1 MRQALTRPLL
11 IQFLIGAAF
20 VGAVTGLLLLLQS
33 LDPVW
38 SNLPIVVLAYL
49 LAISLTTQWAGFYPS
64 ASAAVI
70 AFLCFNFFF
79 IEPRLTFLVSNT
91 TDSLALAVFL
101 GVALIISRLLG
112 RARRNAIQAEQRE
125 RDAARFYELS
135 LALISTRDPGDI
147 ANALASRL
155 SGILAGPVEIMLQPD
170 AQSAPLLRR
179 APAGEAP
186 SARPTQI
193 EPIKSARG
201 VFGEIRVWPAGP
213 ITPGEE
219 RLLRT
224 FAAETALV
232 LERLRASR
240 AETRAAV
247 LEESDRLKT
256 ALLGSVSHELRTPLA
271 TIRAGAESLL
281 NGLIAPDSE
290 AGREILD
297 DVRDAAQ
304 RLTRLVDNMLDMTRI
319 ESGALKP
326 ALEWTDLNEIVNSAA
341 LRLRNETSRHRLE
354 IDVPDDLP
362 LVPADP
368 VQLDQVFTNLISNS
382 VKYALAGTLIQIR
395 ARREDSAR
403 MLIQVAN
410 ESPRV
415 PPEDLAR
422 IFDRFHR
429 ITHADKVMGTG
440 LGLSICKG
448 IIDAH
453 GGRIWA
459 ENRPPQPGDQSRG
472 FIFNITLPLTWNGAS
487 PRLPPPEST

>member
-1 MRQALTRPLL
+1 MRQALTRPPFT
-11 IQFLIGAAF
+11 QFLIGAAL
-20 VGAVTGLLLLLQS
+20 VGAVTGLLLLLQT
-33 LDPVW
+33 LNPVW

-49 LAISLTTQWAGFYPS
+49 LVISLTTQWAGFYPS
-64 ASAAVI
+64 AAAAVI

-79 IEPRLTFLVSNT
+79 IEPRLTLLVSST
-91 TDSLALAVFL
+91 TDSLALALFL

-155 SGILAGPVEIMLQPD
+155 SGILGGVVEITLQPD
-170 AQSAPLLRR
+170 AQSAPILRR
-179 APAGEAP
+179 APAADPP
-186 SARPTQI
+186 SAPPTQI

-201 VFGEIRVWPAGP
+201 AFGEIRVWQTGS
-213 ITPGEE
+213 ITPGNE

-281 NGLIAPDSE
+281 NGLVAPGSD
-290 AGREILD
+290 AGREILE
-297 DVRDAAQ
+297 DVREAAQ

-326 ALEWTDLNEIVNSAA
+326 ALEWTDLNEIVNTAA
-341 LRLRNETSRHRLE
+341 LRLRNETGRHRLE

-368 VQLDQVFTNLISNS
+368 VQLDQVITNLISNS
-382 VKYALAGTLIQIR
+382 VKYSPAGSIIQIQ
-395 ARREDSAR
+395 ARREDAGR
-403 MLIQVAN
+403 MRVQVSN

-422 IFDRFHR
+422 IFDRFYR
-429 ITHADKVMGTG
+429 VTHADKVVGTG

-459 ENRPPQPGDQSRG
+459 ENRLPQPGDQGRG
-472 FIFNITLPLTWNGAS
+472 FVFNFTLPLTWNGAS
-487 PRLPPPEST
+487 PRLPPPETP

>member
-1 MRQALTRPLL
+1 MRRVINRPFLT
-11 IQFLIGAAF
+11 QFLTGAVF
-20 VGAVTGLLLLLQS
+20 VGTVTGLLLLLQS
-33 LDPVW
+33 LNPVW
-38 SNLPIVVLAYL
+38 FEPPIVVLAYL
-49 LAISLTTQWAGFYPS
+49 LAISLTSQWAGFYPS
-64 ASAAVI
+64 AAAAII

-79 IEPRLTFLVSNT
+79 IEPRLSLLVSSSI
-91 TDSLALAVFL
+91 DSLVLAVFL
-101 GVALIISRLLG
+101 GVALVISRLLG

-147 ANALASRL
+147 AATLANRL
-155 SGILAGPVEIMLQPD
+155 RGILSGPVEVTLQPD
-170 AQSAPLLRR
+170 PNAPPVRRSAPDGDLPL
-179 APAGEAP
+179 AAP
-186 SARPTQI
+186 SQLEI
-193 EPIKSARG
+193 IKSASG
-201 VFGEIRVWPAGP
+201 TFGEIRVWNAGP
-213 ITPGEE
+213 LTPGNE

-224 FAAETALV
+224 FAGETALV

-281 NGLIAPDSE
+281 SGLVPADSS

-297 DVRDAAQ
+297 DVRDASQ

-326 ALEWTDLNEIVNSAA
+326 ALEWTDLTEIVNSAA
-341 LRLRNETSRHRLE
+341 LRLRNETGRHRLE

-368 VQLDQVFTNLISNS
+368 VQLDQVITNLISNS
-382 VKYALAGTLIQIR
+382 VKYSPAGTLIRVI
-395 ARREDSAR
+395 ARREDDAR
-403 MLIQVAN
+403 MLVQIAN
-410 ESPRV
+410 ESPRM

-422 IFDRFHR
+422 IFDRFYR
-429 ITHADKVMGTG
+429 VTHADKVMGTG

-448 IIDAH
+448 IVDAH
-453 GGRIWA
+453 SGRIWA
-459 ENRPPQPGDQSRG
+459 ENRPPRAGDDSRG
-472 FIFNITLPLTWNGAS
+472 FIFNISLPLTWNGAA
-487 PRLPPPEST
+487 PRMPPPE

>member
-1 MRQALTRPLL
+1 MRRVINRPFLT
-11 IQFLIGAAF
+11 QFLTSAAF

-33 LDPVW
+33 LNPVW
-38 SNLPIVVLAYL
+38 SHLPIVVLAYL
-49 LAISLTTQWAGFYPS
+49 LVISLTTQWAGFYPS
-64 ASAAVI
+64 AAAAVI

-79 IEPRLTFLVSNT
+79 IEPHLTFLVSST
-91 TDSLALAVFL
+91 TDSLALALFL

-147 ANALASRL
+147 AATLADRL
-155 SGILAGPVEIMLQPD
+155 RGILSGPVEVTLQPD
-170 AQSAPLLRR
+170 PQAPPVRRSAPDVDLPSA
-179 APAGEAP
+179 APAQRED
-186 SARPTQI
+186 
-193 EPIKSARG
+193 IKSASG
-201 VFGEIRVWPAGP
+201 TFGEIRVWNAVPL
-213 ITPGEE
+213 TPGNE

-224 FAAETALV
+224 FAGETALV

-281 NGLIAPDSE
+281 SGLVPADSS

-297 DVRDAAQ
+297 DVRDASQ

-326 ALEWTDLNEIVNSAA
+326 ALEWTDLSEIVNSAA
-341 LRLRNETSRHRLE
+341 LRLRNETGRHRLE

-382 VKYALAGTLIQIR
+382 VKYALAGTLIQVR
-395 ARREDSAR
+395 ARREDTER
-403 MLIQVAN
+403 MLIQVSN
-410 ESPRV
+410 DSPRV

-422 IFDRFHR
+422 IFDRFYR
-429 ITHADKVMGTG
+429 VTHADKVMGTG

-459 ENRPPQPGDQSRG
+459 ENRPPQPGDQGRG
-472 FIFNITLPLTWNGAS
+472 FIFNFTLPLTWNGAS
-487 PRLPPPEST
+487 PRMPPPE

>member
-155 SGILAGPVEIMLQPD
+155 SGILAGPVEIKLQPD

-224 FAAETALV
+224 FQPV
-232 LERLRASR
+232 KMQLR
-240 AETRAAV
+240 
-247 LEESDRLKT
+247 
-256 ALLGSVSHELRTPLA
+256 
-271 TIRAGAESLL
+271 
-281 NGLIAPDSE
+281 
-290 AGREILD
+290 
-297 DVRDAAQ
+297 
-304 RLTRLVDNMLDMTRI
+304 RLV
-319 ESGALKP
+319 
-326 ALEWTDLNEIVNSAA
+326 
-341 LRLRNETSRHRLE
+341 RLQHEDRA
-354 IDVPDDLP
+354 I
-362 LVPADP
+362 
-368 VQLDQVFTNLISNS
+368 
-382 VKYALAGTLIQIR
+382 AGD
-395 ARREDSAR
+395 REA
-403 MLIQVAN
+403 
-410 ESPRV
+410 
-415 PPEDLAR
+415 
-422 IFDRFHR
+422 
-429 ITHADKVMGTG
+429 
-440 LGLSICKG
+440 
-448 IIDAH
+448 
-453 GGRIWA
+453 
-459 ENRPPQPGDQSRG
+459 
-472 FIFNITLPLTWNGAS
+472 
-487 PRLPPPEST
+487 

>member
-1 MRQALTRPLL
+1 MRQALNRTTV
-11 IQFLIGAAF
+11 IQFLIGVVF

-33 LDPVW
+33 LNPVW

-64 ASAAVI
+64 AAAAVI

-79 IEPRLTFLVSNT
+79 IEPRLTFLVSST

-125 RDAARFYELS
+125 RDATRFYELS

-147 ANALASRL
+147 ASALAGRL
-155 SGILAGPVEIMLQPD
+155 SGVLAGPVEVTLQSD
-170 AQSAPLLRR
+170 TQSAPILRR
-179 APAGEAP
+179 SPEGEAP
-186 SARPTQI
+186 SGPPTLS

-201 VFGEIRVWPAGP
+201 AFGEIRVWRDGP
-213 ITPGEE
+213 LTTGNE
-219 RLLRT
+219 RLVRT
-224 FAAETALV
+224 FAAQTALV

-281 NGLIAPDSE
+281 NGLVAPGSE

-326 ALEWTDLNEIVNSAA
+326 ALEWTDLDEIVNNAA
-341 LRLRNETSRHRLE
+341 VRLRNETSRHHLE
-354 IDVPDDLP
+354 IDVPGDLP
-362 LVPADP
+362 LVPVDP
-368 VQLDQVFTNLISNS
+368 VQLDQVFTNLITNS
-382 VKYALAGTLIQIR
+382 VKYSPAGTLIR
-395 ARREDSAR
+395 VEARRADMER
-403 MLIQVAN
+403 MLVRVFN

-422 IFDRFHR
+422 IFDRFYR

-459 ENRPPQPGDQSRG
+459 ENRPARPGDQGRG
-472 FIFNITLPLTWNGAS
+472 FVFNFTLPLTWNGAS
-487 PRLPPPEST
+487 PRLPPPETT

>member
-1 MRQALTRPLL
+1 MRRVINRPFLN
-11 IQFLIGAAF
+11 QFLIGAAF
-20 VGAVTGLLLLLQS
+20 VVTVTGLLLLLQS
-33 LDPVW
+33 LHPVW
-38 SNLPIVVLAYL
+38 FEPPIVVLAYL
-49 LAISLTTQWAGFYPS
+49 LAISLTSQWAGFYPS
-64 ASAAVI
+64 AAAAVI

-79 IEPRLTFLVSNT
+79 IEPRLSLLVSSSI
-91 TDSLALAVFL
+91 DSLVLAFFL

-147 ANALASRL
+147 AATLANRL
-155 SGILAGPVEIMLQPD
+155 RGILSGPVEVTLRPD
-170 AQSAPLLRR
+170 PQAPPVRR
-179 APAGEAP
+179 GAPDGDPP
-186 SARPTQI
+186 SAAPTQL
-193 EPIKSARG
+193 EVIKSASG
-201 VFGEIRVWPAGP
+201 TFGEIRVWNGAPL
-213 ITPGEE
+213 TPGNE

-224 FAAETALV
+224 FAGETALV

-281 NGLIAPDSE
+281 SGLVPAESS

-297 DVRDAAQ
+297 DVRDASQ

-326 ALEWTDLNEIVNSAA
+326 ALEWIDLNEIVDRAA
-341 LRLRNETSRHRLE
+341 LRLRSETGRHRLE

-368 VQLDQVFTNLISNS
+368 VQLDQVITNLITNS
-382 VKYALAGTLIQIR
+382 VKYSPAGTVIR
-395 ARREDSAR
+395 VSARRGDEAR
-403 MLIQVAN
+403 MLVQIAN
-410 ESPRV
+410 ESPRM

-422 IFDRFHR
+422 IFDRFYR
-429 ITHADKVMGTG
+429 VTNADKVMGTG

-459 ENRPPQPGDQSRG
+459 ENRPLRAGDDNGG
-472 FIFNITLPLTWNGAS
+472 FIFNVSLPLTWNGAA
-487 PRLPPPEST
+487 PRMPPPE

>member
-1 MRQALTRPLL
+1 
-11 IQFLIGAAF
+11 
-20 VGAVTGLLLLLQS
+20 VTGLLLLLQS
-33 LDPVW
+33 IDPVW

-64 ASAAVI
+64 AAAAII

-79 IEPRLTFLVSNT
+79 IEPRLTLLVSST

-112 RARRNAIQAEQRE
+112 RARRNAIEAEQRE

-147 ANALASRL
+147 ANTLANRL
-155 SGILAGPVEIMLQPD
+155 NGILASTVEVALQSD
-170 AQSAPLLRR
+170 AQSAPILRR
-179 APAGEAP
+179 APAGDPP
-186 SARPTQI
+186 SGTPTQV

-201 VFGEIRVWPAGP
+201 AFGEIRVWQAGP
-213 ITPGEE
+213 VTPGNE

-224 FAAETALV
+224 FAAQTALV

-281 NGLIAPDSE
+281 NGLIPPGSE
-290 AGREILD
+290 AGREVLD

-326 ALEWTDLNEIVNSAA
+326 ALEWTDLDEIVNNAVV
-341 LRLRNETSRHRLE
+341 RLRNETSRHRLE
-354 IDVPDDLP
+354 IDVPGDLP
-362 LVPADP
+362 LVPVDP
-368 VQLDQVFTNLISNS
+368 VQLDQVFTNLITNS
-382 VKYALAGTLIQIR
+382 VKYSPAGTLIRIQ
-395 ARREDSAR
+395 ARRADMER
-403 MLIQVAN
+403 MLVQVFN

-415 PPEDLAR
+415 QPDDLAR
-422 IFDRFHR
+422 IFDRFYR

-448 IIDAH
+448 IVDAH
-453 GGRIWA
+453 GGRIWS
-459 ENRPPQPGDQSRG
+459 ENLPSQPGDQGRG
-472 FIFNITLPLTWNGAS
+472 FVFNFTLPLTWNGAS
-487 PRLPPPEST
+487 PRLPPPETP